1 MRIITL
7 HSDSL
12 EVEAKEKA
20 LKDAEKI
27 DKNIQEFGESLVVLT
42 AVEKTDE
49 GSEDSISRSTAD
61 AIRKVAKDVKVDS
74 IVLYPYVH
82 LTSNPSLPSTAKKI
96 MSLIEEHLR
105 KNFEVAHAPF
115 GWYKSF
121 TISVK
126 GHPLAEL
133 SREISPQAGKP
144 KDEDDVT
151 GALKDEEKVKSTWHI
166 LTSDGK
172 LNDPKKFDFKK
183 YPNLKKFY
191 DYETSKVRG
200 VSAEPPHARLM
211 RQLELADYEPGSDP
225 GNLKWLPKG
234 RLMKSLLEMWVTSKV
249 IDYGAVEVETPIM
262 YDFEHPALQSYL
274 QRFPARQYVVRSA
287 KKEFFLRFSACFG
300 QFLTAAASTLSYRA
314 LPFKIYEL
322 AHSFRLEKAGELV
335 ALRRLRAFTMPD
347 MHTMC
352 RDFGQAK
359 EEFQNQYK
367 LCMDLLKDL
376 NFYPQDHETA
386 IRFTEEFYEKNKD
399 FVTGLVKLVGKP
411 ALIEM
416 WNFRYAYFDPKFE
429 FNFVDSTDKASA
441 LSTVQI
447 DHENGERFNIRYTD
461 KDNTRK
467 HPLILHCSPPGAIE
481 RVVYAML
488 ERAHMDSENKKN
500 PVFPLWLSPT
510 QVRFCP
516 VNDSFV
522 KYCEELAD
530 KFTASHIRAD
540 VDDNVESI
548 QKKVRSAEME
558 WIPYIVVVGEKE
570 KSSGKLA
577 VRLRENGKVEQISAD
592 DLMKTISKQTA
603 GYPFKKLSLPRL
615 LSMRPSFS

>member
-1 MRIITL
+1 M
-7 HSDSL
+7 
-12 EVEAKEKA
+12 
-20 LKDAEKI
+20 
-27 DKNIQEFGESLVVLT
+27 
-42 AVEKTDE
+42 
-49 GSEDSISRSTAD
+49 
-61 AIRKVAKDVKVDS
+61 
-74 IVLYPYVH
+74 
-82 LTSNPSLPSTAKKI
+82 
-96 MSLIEEHLR
+96 
-105 KNFEVAHAPF
+105 
-115 GWYKSF
+115 
-121 TISVK
+121 
-126 GHPLAEL
+126 
-133 SREISPQAGKP
+133 
-144 KDEDDVT
+144 
-151 GALKDEEKVKSTWHI
+151 
-166 LTSDGK
+166 
-172 LNDPKKFDFKK
+172 
-183 YPNLKKFY
+183 
-191 DYETSKVRG
+191 
-200 VSAEPPHARLM
+200 
-211 RQLELADYEPGSDP
+211 
-225 GNLKWLPKG
+225 
-234 RLMKSLLEMWVTSKV
+234 
-249 IDYGAVEVETPIM
+249 
-262 YDFEHPALQSYL
+262 
-274 QRFPARQYVVRSA
+274 
-287 KKEFFLRFSACFG
+287 
-300 QFLTAAASTLSYRA
+300 
-314 LPFKIYEL
+314 
-322 AHSFRLEKAGELV
+322 
-335 ALRRLRAFTMPD
+335 
-347 MHTMC
+347 
-352 RDFGQAK
+352 
-359 EEFQNQYK
+359 
-367 LCMDLLKDL
+367 KDL
-376 NFYPQDHETA
+376 NFYPQDYETA